1 MPATE
6 LRAGREALE
15 TLWRQGLSGHALLE
29 KHTSLMDA
37 VLTDY
42 FQRSGADR
50 ENMCLVAL
58 GGYGRRELFPYSD
71 IDIMLLYHPAAEKK
85 LNEVAEAIF
94 YPLWDAGLEVGHGV
108 RTVAACIEEAGKDF
122 FLQVALLD
130 ARPIAGSQ
138 PLFDALLADF
148 QRTFVEGQRKT
159 FLQDM
164 LLHRQ
169 KRHERFGNHSYLLE
183 PHIKESRGG
192 FRDIQAMLWSA
203 QVLFSLK
210 TSRDLER
217 AGLISAEEL
226 QAFDRACETL
236 IRTRNRLH
244 YISGRKNDQL
254 FFEHQEEM
262 ALAFGYKD
270 EQGMLG
276 VERFMRDIHEHL
288 QTVAVT
294 TDLFFEHAMEVLGLF
309 EPGKLPQD
317 RELEKGIIL
326 RQGRIHINDAA
337 LLAKRPYLLM
347 RAFAQAAHTGCPLH
361 HRTKKAV
368 SAHLGLID
376 DKMRHS
382 KRMSKA
388 FLDTLQSANPLPA
401 LSDML
406 ESGLLSAYIPE
417 FGHLKSLAQHDI
429 YHVFTVDRHLLQT
442 VAEINLLRETEHTL
456 FITVPSPFI
465 LFLAGLLHDIGKG
478 YGMNHSEYGAELAA
492 DIGRRLSLSE
502 ADIKC
507 LTFLVREHLFLAE
520 IAQRRD
526 LEDEALI
533 VRCAKQLNDPDRLT
547 MLYLLT
553 MADARATGPSAWSDW
568 KAALLLELYL
578 KIAISLSRDDLTLPD
593 PGAEVSWM
601 RSQVAARLGDSPA
614 VPLKILPDDYL
625 LGNSPEEVI
634 NHIRLHES
642 LKTREVILQAAKE
655 KGHWSILIMA
665 QDRPGILSKICGV
678 MALHNLK
685 VLAAQIYTWNDGTV
699 VDILHVSSTVDNEFE
714 DQNWQALEDDLGRA
728 IHFRLGLTHRLHKKL
743 KSAAA
748 AVAGQVGQR
757 LPAKVIIDPDASDNY
772 SVIEVFAVNR
782 PGLLYDITR
791 TLSDFGINTFRAK
804 IGTKGDQVVD
814 VFYVLDYQG
823 NKIEDAAFKN
833 EIKNGLLHAA
843 A

>member
-1 MPATE
+1 METE
-6 LRAGREALE
+6 LRARREALE
-15 TLWRQGLSGHALLE
+15 TLWRQGLSGHSLLE
-29 KHTSLMDA
+29 KHTSLMDG
-37 VLTDY
+37 VLTEY
-42 FQRSGADR
+42 FVRSGADR
-50 ENMCLVAL
+50 NSMCLVAL
-58 GGYGRRELFPYSD
+58 GGYGRKELFPYSD
-71 IDIMLLYHPAAEKK
+71 IDLMLLYDPEAEKG
-85 LNEVAEAIF
+85 LNDVAEAIF

-108 RTVAACIEEAGKDF
+108 RTPAACMEEAGKDF
-122 FLQVALLD
+122 FLQVSLLD
-130 ARPIAGSQ
+130 ARLLAGSR
-138 PLFDALLADF
+138 PLFDSLLADF

-210 TSRDLER
+210 TAQDLER

-226 QAFDRACETL
+226 QAFDKASETL
-236 IRTRNRLH
+236 IKTRNRLH

-262 ALAFGYKD
+262 AKAFGYRD

-288 QTVAVT
+288 QVIAVT

-309 EPGKLPQD
+309 EPDKHPQD

-326 RQGRIHINDAA
+326 RQGRIHLNDPA

-347 RAFAQAAHTGCPLH
+347 RVFAQAAQTGCPLH
-361 HRTKKAV
+361 HRTKKSV
-368 SAHLGLID
+368 SAHLSLID
-376 DKMRHS
+376 EKMRHS

-388 FLDTLQSANPLPA
+388 FLEILQSVNPLPA

-442 VAEINLLRETEHTL
+442 IEELNLLRRTELTL
-456 FITVPSPFI
+456 FITIPSPYL

-478 YGMNHSEYGAELAA
+478 YGKNHAEYGAELAG
-492 DIGRRLSLSE
+492 DIGRRLSLPE

-553 MADARATGPSAWSDW
+553 MADAKATGPSAWSDW

-601 RSQVAARLGDSPA
+601 RGQVAARLGDSPA

-625 LGNSPEEVI
+625 LGNSPEEVVR
-634 NHIRLHES
+634 HIRLHET
-642 LKTREVILQAAKE
+642 LKTQEVILQAAKE

-665 QDRPGILSKICGV
+665 RDRPGILNKICGV

-685 VLAAQIYTWNDGTV
+685 VLAAQIYTWIDGTV

-714 DQNWQALEDDLGRA
+714 DQNWQALEDDLGMA

-743 KSAAA
+743 KSMITA
-748 AVAGQVGQR
+748 AGQMGQR

-772 SVIEVFAVNR
+772 SVIEVYAVNR
-782 PGLLYDITR
+782 PGLLYDVTR
-791 TLSDFGINTFRAK
+791 TLSEFGINTFRAK

>member
-1 MPATE
+1 MVTE
-6 LRAGREALE
+6 LRARRDALE

-37 VLTDY
+37 ALAEY
-42 FQRSGADR
+42 FRQSGADP

-58 GGYGRRELFPYSD
+58 GGYGRKELFPYSD
-71 IDIMLLYHPAAEKK
+71 IDLMLLYHPGVEKQ
-85 LNEVAEAIF
+85 LNDVAEAIF

-108 RTVAACIEEAGKDF
+108 RTPATCIEQAGKDF
-122 FLQVALLD
+122 FLQVSLLD
-130 ARPIAGSQ
+130 ARPVAGS
-138 PLFDALLADF
+138 PDLFADLLADF
-148 QRTFVEGQRKT
+148 QKTFVVGQRKT

-164 LLHRQ
+164 LFHRR

-203 QVLFSLK
+203 QVLFNLK
-210 TSRDLER
+210 HPQDLER
-217 AGLISAEEL
+217 AGLISPEEL
-226 QAFDRACETL
+226 QAFTQASDTL
-236 IRTRNRLH
+236 VKTRNRLH

-262 ALAFGYKD
+262 AKAFGYKD

-276 VERFMRDIHEHL
+276 VERFMRDIHAQL
-288 QTVAVT
+288 QTVALT
-294 TDLFFEHAMEVLGLF
+294 TDLFFEHAIEVLGLA
-309 EPGKLPQD
+309 EAGKQPQD
-317 RELEKGIIL
+317 KELEKGITL
-326 RQGRIHINDAA
+326 RQGRIHLTDISLA
-337 LLAKRPYLLM
+337 AKRPYLLM
-347 RAFAQAAHTGCPLH
+347 RVFAQVAQTGTPLH
-361 HRTKKAV
+361 HRTKKLI
-368 SAHLGLID
+368 SGHLQLINERS
-376 DKMRHS
+376 RHS
-382 KRMSKA
+382 KRMNKA
-388 FLDTLQSANPLPA
+388 FLETIQGSNPLPA
-401 LSDML
+401 LTDML
-406 ESGLLSAYIPE
+406 ETGLLSAYIPE
-417 FGHLKSLAQHDI
+417 FLHLKSLAQHDI

-442 VAEINLLRETEHTL
+442 VEEINQLRALEHTL
-456 FITVPSPFI
+456 FITVPSPYI
-465 LFLAGLLHDIGKG
+465 LFLAALLHDIGKG
-478 YGMNHSEYGAELAA
+478 YGKNHAEYGAELAS
-492 DIGRRLSLSE
+492 DIGKRLRMAE

-553 MADARATGPSAWSDW
+553 IADAKATGPSAWSDW
-568 KAALLLELYL
+568 KAALLQELYL
-578 KIAISLSRDDLTLPD
+578 KVTSALSRDDLTLPD
-593 PGAEVSWM
+593 PRQEIAWM
-601 RSQVAARLGDSPA
+601 RGQVSALLGDSPT

-625 LGNSPEEVI
+625 LGNSPDAVVT
-634 NHIRLHES
+634 HIRLHEE
-642 LKTREVILQAAKE
+642 LKKHEVIVKPSQE

-685 VLAAQIYTWNDGTV
+685 VLAAQIYTWVDGTI
-699 VDILHVSSTVDNEFE
+699 VDILHVTSTLDNQFE
-714 DQNWQALEDDLGRA
+714 DQNWQTLEDDLGKA
-728 IHFRLGLTHRLHKKL
+728 IHFRIGLTHRLHKKL
-743 KSAAA
+743 TSLGAAP
-748 AVAGQVGQR
+748 VQMGQR
-757 LPAKVIIDPDASDNY
+757 PPAKVVIDPDASDNFT
-772 SVIEVFAVNR
+772 VIEVYAVNR

-804 IGTKGDQVVD
+804 IGTKADQVVD
-814 VFYVLDYQG
+814 VFYVLDHQG
-823 NKIEDAAFKN
+823 LKIEDPAFKH